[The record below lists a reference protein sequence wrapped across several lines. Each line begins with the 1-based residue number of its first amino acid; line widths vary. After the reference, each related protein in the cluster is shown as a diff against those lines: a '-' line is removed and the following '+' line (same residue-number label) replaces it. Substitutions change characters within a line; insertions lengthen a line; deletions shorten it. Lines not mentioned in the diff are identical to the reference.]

1 MALPS
6 QSFYDISGKCLINVS
21 STSGKN
27 EAYIGHMGLIGHHVV
42 VDSNGCVYTAGWHWD
57 DSVSPADS
65 QSGFIRKHTELGHLV
80 WQKDIGGADGNQNFQ
95 EGAITE
101 YHAGIALSDDYVY
114 VVGYRVDTTRNC
126 YICKFNKTT
135 GDLEWKKDYNA
146 SVNFTV
152 TDCETDSSGN
162 LHIVGQ
168 YTDGNGTQYGLFT
181 KFNSSGVIQ
190 WQKYISDL
198 ITHTGL
204 FVDSEDYFHI
214 MGRVTSGS
222 NQPATLFKY
231 SSGSTSPS
239 LQAKRQYER
248 YTYDQFADMAED
260 SSGNIYVVGSSTGSL
275 SNNSFPIVMKLN
287 SDTNSILWCKKV
299 GTIGLWNSHKQRINS
314 IAIDLDDNVYAA
326 GRSGPDSNSWKAFI
340 VKFNSSGTVQWQREL
355 GIDNSKSSCDG
366 IKIDSRGNM
375 IIIGD
380 HDNLTTNKTTFFVRL
395 PNDGSA
401 TGYHI
406 VGSETWAYHE
416 SNVTIAD
423 LTGFTI
429 TGPGGNNLSNAT
441 MTIANSSLDV
451 NSYTATSTTKILDIG
466 AKYFINITGSWGLDN
481 VPYDGNAIT
490 LDSNDIIYSCGYY
503 REDDAYPYLPNSGW
517 LGQFDQHGKLEWQ
530 RSIGGS
536 NATTWADPSE
546 IIMDSAVSPDDEY
559 VYVVGHNTA
568 GGIIGNGIIF
578 KYNKSGTIQWK
589 KDWGGNTNDQD
600 LNACV
605 TDSSGNLYVA
615 GEHHYTESDTYQGL
629 VMKLNSS
636 GVIQWQKLLGSRTS
650 FRDMTID
657 SSDNIYVTG
666 SIDSGPADNLVVKFN
681 SSGSITWQRRLTRGS
696 SNYWESSGAIA
707 VDLSGNV
714 YITGFSNHD
723 SSTDDQPF
731 LLKLDSDGIFQ
742 WARSMGNYAYN
753 DRSETVTCDSEGYVY
768 WGGIENPGTGS
779 SDNNAVIIKFN
790 SSGSEQW
797 KRKLSVSNKNT
808 YCYSVKTDLRNDFV
822 CSGNCWVDGGYGTTD
837 QWIARFPG
845 DGTKTGTYTLNGD
858 SWVYASSSITVA
870 TSNGWSVTNPAKSL
884 SNISYSVSDSSQSD
898 ASYTHS
904 TSTVHI

>member
-6 QSFYDISGKCLINVS
+6 QSFYDISGKSFIIITG
-21 STSGKN
+21 TSGKKDRIPQDIN
-27 EAYIGHMGLIGHHVV
+27 SLL
-42 VDSNGCVYTAGWHWD
+42 VDSNDCIYSCGKHYND
-57 DSVSPADS
+57 NVSPADT
-65 QSGFIRKHTELGHLV
+65 QSHTIMKHTELGHLV
-80 WQKDIGGADGNQNFQ
+80 WQQDIGGADGNINAVS
-95 EGAITE
+95 EGGINEFPHGMAI
-101 YHAGIALSDDYVY
+101 HGDYIYTIGSGGNNVNDSY
-114 VVGYRVDTTRNC
+114 MFKY
-126 YICKFNKTT
+126 NKTT
-135 GDLEWKKDYNA
+135 GDLEWKNTLGKGGECIA
-146 SVNFTV
+146 V
-152 TDCETDSSGN
+152 DSSGN
-162 LHIVGQ
+162 VYICGDHTSGS
-168 YTDGNGTQYGLFT
+168 THYGWFC
-181 KFNSSGVIQ
+181 KFNSSGTLQ
-190 WQKYISDL
+190 WQKLISGL
-198 ITHTGL
+198 IDMKPM
-204 FVDSEDYFHI
+204 VIDSSDNIFI
-214 MGRVTSGS
+214 CGKRQDGGD
-222 NQPATLFKY
+222 QPATLYKFDTDATLEWTKNY
-231 SSGSTSPS
+231 H
-239 LQAKRQYER
+239 LA
-248 YTYDQFADMAED
+248 TYDSFYALDFD
-260 SSGNIYVVGSSTGSL
+260 SSGNIYVAGHSTY
-275 SNNSFPIVMKLN
+275 PMIMKLN
-287 SDTNSILWCKKV
+287 SS
-299 GTIGLWNSHKQRINS
+299 GTIQWCRRIGTGGMWNSPKQRSYGVVVDSSDKIYIIGRNGPNNS
-314 IAIDLDDNVYAA
+314 
-326 GRSGPDSNSWKAFI
+326 SWKALI
-340 VKFNSSGTVQWQREL
+340 VKFDSSGTEQWRRDF
-355 GIDNSKSSCDG
+355 GIDSVRNSG
-366 IKIDSRGNM
+366 HKITVDSRDN
-375 IIIGD
+375 IVIQGD
-380 HDNLTTNKTTFFVRL
+380 HDNNTTHKSFFLARF

-406 VGSETWAYHE
+406 VGSTTYVYGKCSE
-416 SNVTIAD
+416 SFDIQD
-423 LTGFTI
+423 LSGWTT
-429 TGPGGNNLSNAT
+429 TSPSATVSNASLQSVSS
-441 MTIANSSLDV
+441 SSLDN

-503 REDDAYPYLPNSGW
+503 REDDGYPYLPNSGW
-517 LGQFDQHGKLEWQ
+517 LGQYSQHGKLEWQ

-615 GEHHYTESDTYQGL
+615 GEHHYTGTSNYQGL

-707 VDLSGNV
+707 VDSSGNV

-742 WARSMGNYAYN
+742 WARSMGNYAYS

-768 WGGIENPGTGS
+768 WGGIENPGTNNTF
-779 SDNNAVIIKFN
+779 NNAVVIKFN

-845 DGTKTGTYTLNGD
+845 DGTKTGTYPLNGD

-870 TSNGWSVTNPAKSL
+870 TSSGWSVTNPAKSL
-884 SNISYSVSDSSQSD
+884 SNISYSVSNSSQSD